1 MRYSAVKDDI
11 ADPHLYRTYWSLML
25 GDILVKLGEE
35 CDCIFPP
42 TKGNKEILHNFHKR
56 ILGYETI
63 AGRSQE
69 VVSRF
74 IFEVCVFWATEYG
87 FFIRTSGNQPE
98 NIADLPLSE
107 IIHLL

>member
-1 MRYSAVKDDI
+1 MRYIKTNDES
-11 ADPHLYRTYWSLML
+11 ADPHLYKVYWSLML
-25 GDILVKLGEE
+25 NDILVKLGEE
-35 CDCIFPP
+35 SDCIFPP